1 MSLRNSEKNTER
13 MIDRS
18 NREENAS
25 KILFEESRIPVRVF
39 TYLIYANDYS
49 DIDGSKIKTSAF
61 SKTKRGKI
69 YMSRQRYRLNSRR
82 DSET

>member
-1 MSLRNSEKNTER
+1 
-13 MIDRS
+13 MIDRA

-25 KILFEESRIPVRVF
+25 KILFEVSRIPIHVF

-49 DIDGSKIKTSAF
+49 DIDDSKIKTSAF
-61 SKTKRGKI
+61 SKTRRWKI

-82 DSET
+82 DCET

>member
-1 MSLRNSEKNTER
+1 
-13 MIDRS
+13 MIDHA
-18 NREENAS
+18 NRDENAS
-25 KILFEESRIPVRVF
+25 KILVEESRIPIHVF

-49 DIDGSKIKTSAF
+49 DIDDSKIKTSAF
-61 SKTKRGKI
+61 SKTKRWKI

>member
-1 MSLRNSEKNTER
+1 MNLCNSKKNTER
-13 MIDRS
+13 MIDHA
-18 NREENAS
+18 NRDENAS
-25 KILFEESRIPVRVF
+25 KILVEESRIPIHVF

-49 DIDGSKIKTSAF
+49 DIDDSKIKTSAF
-61 SKTKRGKI
+61 SKTKRWKI

>member
-1 MSLRNSEKNTER
+1 
-13 MIDRS
+13 MIDHA
-18 NREENAS
+18 NRDENAS
-25 KILFEESRIPVRVF
+25 KILVEESRIPIHVF

-61 SKTKRGKI
+61 SKTKRWKI

>member
-1 MSLRNSEKNTER
+1 
-13 MIDRS
+13 MIDRA

-25 KILFEESRIPVRVF
+25 EVSFEESHIPDHVF

-49 DIDGSKIKTSAF
+49 DSKIKTSAF
-61 SKTKRGKI
+61 SKTKRWKI
-69 YMSRQRYRLNSRR
+69 YMSRQRLNSRR

>member
-1 MSLRNSEKNTER
+1 MNLCNSEKNTER
-13 MIDRS
+13 MIDHT
-18 NREENAS
+18 NRDENAS
-25 KILFEESRIPVRVF
+25 KILVEESRIPIHVF

-61 SKTKRGKI
+61 SKTKRWKI